1 MNLFNKKPLDNNH
14 MISIPSICIPRINK
28 NIRISQ
34 IINTFEKILGPNC
47 IKNIEFKNLNN
58 YNNKVFIY
66 FLSIEKRENALFIMN
81 RLNKNEDFKIVSNNE
96 IWKCYK
102 YIPKNKYRKL
112 N

>member
-1 MNLFNKKPLDNNH
+1 

-28 NIRISQ
+28 NIRPGE
-34 IINTFEKILGPNC
+34 IINTFENILGVNC
-47 IKNIEFKNLNN
+47 IKNIECKNLNN

-66 FLSIEKRENALFIMN
+66 FQTIEKKENALFIIN
-81 RLNKNEDFKIVSNNE
+81 RFNKNEDFKIVSKNE

-102 YIPKNKYRKL
+102 YIPKKKYRKL